1 MRDDLDR
8 EGAGKVMSLKF
19 IITSDLHQNIAK
31 WRDLVRVV
39 KQTKLRFVLV
49 AGDILPKD
57 GGFNVQ
63 RKFFPVLAV
72 CGWSR
77 SLQAGWRSRPT
88 GVGLR
93 FRPRNRK
100 FQPGNPNRLE
110 WFGTVSSGT
119 AVKW

>member
-57 GGFNVQ
+57 GGVPPTQ
-63 RKFFPVLAV
+63 TRAAP
-72 CGWSR
+72 CPSR
-77 SLQAGWRSRPT
+77 DSSPCSTGTSSPRSR
-88 GVGLR
+88 
-93 FRPRNRK
+93 
-100 FQPGNPNRLE
+100 
-110 WFGTVSSGT
+110 
-119 AVKW
+119 